1 MKDETIKMGAK
12 DRKSATDGTQ
22 YGVVVTV
29 KRAELKKQ
37 MITDNILK
45 P

>member
-1 MKDETIKMGAK
+1 MKDETDKIGAK

-29 KRAELKKQ
+29 LRAELKKQ
-37 MITDNILK
+37 MIADKILNL
-45 P
+45 